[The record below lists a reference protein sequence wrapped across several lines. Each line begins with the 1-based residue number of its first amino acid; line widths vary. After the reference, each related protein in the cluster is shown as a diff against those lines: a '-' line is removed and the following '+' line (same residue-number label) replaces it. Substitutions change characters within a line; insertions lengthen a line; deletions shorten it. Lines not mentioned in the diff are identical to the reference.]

1 LADVYRFLTVTR
13 RGAESPEMAQRFAA
27 AADPAAVVSATALDG
42 SCERA
47 TIALDRWVRVY
58 GAEAGNLALKALA
71 VNGIWIGGGIA
82 PRIASAMC
90 SRSFTDAF
98 CSKGRLTPVLENVP
112 VHLILDD
119 RAALWGAAADA
130 LASAPDGSPSPTT

>member
-1 LADVYRFLTVTR
+1 
-13 RGAESPEMAQRFAA
+13 
-27 AADPAAVVSATALDG
+27 
-42 SCERA
+42 
-47 TIALDRWVRVY
+47 
-58 GAEAGNLALKALA
+58 
-71 VNGIWIGGGIA
+71 
-82 PRIASAMC
+82 MC